1 MRYNVRMF
9 EVVKKTKRSAGLFF
23 RSLCEL
29 LRTSAP
35 YRRAAIASGVLLAA
49 TTALPLWRILPLAGE
64 KPYIPLHYNVYMGVD
79 AFGPWYGV
87 FALPA
92 LGAAMLIVNLAFQAV
107 LYRRERVLC
116 VFFAVTTLLT
126 EFVLFAAM
134 ILIVLLNL

>member
-1 MRYNVRMF
+1 
-9 EVVKKTKRSAGLFF
+9 
-23 RSLCEL
+23 
-29 LRTSAP
+29 
-35 YRRAAIASGVLLAA
+35 
-49 TTALPLWRILPLAGE
+49 
-64 KPYIPLHYNVYMGVD
+64 MGVD